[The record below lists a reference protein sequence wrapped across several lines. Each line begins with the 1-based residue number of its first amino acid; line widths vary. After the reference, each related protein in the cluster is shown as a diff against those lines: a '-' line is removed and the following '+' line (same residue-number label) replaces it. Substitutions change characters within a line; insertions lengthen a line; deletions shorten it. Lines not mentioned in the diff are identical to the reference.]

1 MLSVSSDKFTMVAM
15 KLVEALGLR
24 GFLGLAKKTLMIIDG

>member
-24 GFLGLAKKTLMIIDG
+24 GFLGLAKKNIDDN